1 MPYLAKILKYY
12 GMEIGRRSMC
22 GLESCPFL
30 TLPNLGAKKERLGE
44 NNVNFRLLWLRRIGE
59 ALNR

>member
-1 MPYLAKILKYY
+1 MPYLAKILIYY

-22 GLESCPFL
+22 GLQSCPFL
-30 TLPNLGAKKERLGE
+30 TFPNLGAKKERLGE
-44 NNVNFRLLWLRRIGE
+44 NNFRLLWLRRISE